1 MANQIRFKV
10 GYEVDKN
17 GLNEIKNSLQAI
29 QKMTSSDL
37 MSLNKGMDLS
47 TANSQLAQIK
57 QTASQVQ
64 EALSRSFNSDLG
76 TLNISKFNSEL
87 KNLDINRI
95 YNDFASAGTAG
106 QSAFRNITSQVLTT
120 NMQLK
125 QTHNLLDEMATTMAN
140 TVKWGIASS
149 IMNTFSNNVQR
160 AFEYVE
166 KLDASLNDIRIVTGK
181 SADDMARFAENANK
195 TAKELSAST
204 RDITEGALIYYQQG
218 DTDENAMAKAEITQK
233 AANVSQISAEDAS
246 EYLTAV
252 WNGYQVANEAA
263 QEGIQVYEEYVDKL
277 AAVSAATASDLEE
290 SSIAMSKVA
299 SSANAMGVDFD
310 QLNAQIATIISVTRQ
325 APESVGTALKTIYA
339 RLGDLAIDGEDEFGT
354 TLGDVSGK
362 MKQMGIDVVDET
374 GNLRDMG
381 TVIEEVAAKWD
392 TWTEAQRQAAAVAM
406 AGKRQYNNLIA
417 LFDNW
422 DMYVKALNTSQTALG
437 TLQEQQDIYTER
449 TTAHIQNMKT
459 SFEDLYDSILDTD
472 SINTVVDLIGNAASG
487 MATFVDSIGGGGNA
501 LLGLGSIAMNVF
513 SKQIASGINTTIT
526 NFQSA
531 KENVQALKNEIESLR
546 QIQGSQAMEDPAISS
561 MIQAKETMQQYYSL
575 LSNEQINVGNQLVKE
590 LGQAR
595 DLQAQWEAN
604 TQAALKY
611 VQTLMAEEGEDLDLE
626 DLDPGTSAV
635 YESIARNL
643 DQAKKSIAEANI
655 ASQNM
660 VTTMQKYETETESV
674 DNNWRTVYDAIGRCV
689 AQAEELSTRTDK
701 STGNA
706 EKLRNVL
713 DSLDWANL
721 NIDNVSDIIESGFSG
736 VDGQQLL
743 QKLYNLRTAMASV
756 TSEMSSSVANAT
768 NVINKEFSS
777 ATVKSQELAR
787 EVERILNIINK
798 FNNQAKQMANIN
810 MFVKLT
816 SAIGQAAFAF
826 NTFVNLYDTWND
838 KDLTTGEKTLQTVTG
853 LAGILPMLPMMIT
866 SIKAAVTGLSTAL
879 NVSSGIIGLVAVG
892 ITGLVTLLAGLATAS
907 EKAAE
912 QEKAFYEAQR
922 DKALALKEENDAIQS
937 LYETYS
943 NYYSIYSQ
951 TGENKDEL
959 RDATVELCEALNIEI
974 DTLDLLSNS
983 YDKVNRK
990 IAETRQ
996 KQAKEG
1002 LDTAKEDINSAG
1014 IALMLNS
1021 SDASGSDKNWRDIR
1035 FDAGRLGDDE
1045 EEVSNFLNERLEA
1058 LGQDMEVNESGTVSP
1073 DFIINNIKSL
1083 EDFVATYE
1091 AIQEAY
1097 NDMATEFKDSPGV
1110 LIDSELYANIGTWL
1124 QESKSDYESYIQLQ
1138 ENLITYSKE
1147 FAEATAQLESA
1158 DFDIASVDFLEDFE
1172 TYRDKYIQSLEKTF
1186 QEQGIEYT
1194 QEQLQTYADEYLSTL
1209 DAVSQYLDQFNI
1221 EQELS
1226 ERLSGTKDEID
1237 QFIQKLEAEGNL
1249 DLVASLKIDEG
1260 ASIEEIEKALSIA
1273 KAKAQEEVSTA
1284 GIDAISAA
1292 IDSLQENGNLDDLDE
1307 DQQKYFQE
1315 ILQTAEGINGLSKAS
1330 EEWAYIVN
1338 TGVQEQIEWLTHLQA
1353 QEAANATEQVE
1364 NRKALIEQEIELKEI
1379 QQERMQ
1385 AQLKAAEQEKTSLES
1400 QYTEDELTDNAD
1412 YQDLINKIDELRQ
1425 GILDADSA
1433 AQELQDTLDNTDWD
1447 FEIDM
1452 AGVDEIL
1459 TVGDSLLSES
1469 EKIKE
1474 AAMLIGEGF
1483 IVAADDAQA
1492 LADIYPALYENAQV
1506 LADGQVQLSA
1516 DTVQSLLGD
1525 EQVLLDGDVQ
1535 ANIARI
1541 DGQIALLEAK
1551 KASAEAELQLAQ
1563 AVAQGNVDLT
1573 QEQIDIISN
1582 GRQQLTNYL
1591 MQLGMEEVDANKA
1604 VAAAMAG
1611 NMDEYNRITAGV
1623 ADDTAN
1629 NLAGAMAAAATAAQ
1643 SNASNMV
1650 ASIDAIQKQAVL
1662 ASNAIANMG
1671 NGTSTDG
1678 GRVAVGGGSA
1688 GGSGFTA
1695 NTRTG
1700 NFTGSTATQSTA
1712 SKPNV
1717 SDWISDVQLDI
1728 SGYTQGIAQLNALK
1742 AKLLASQADTNAALD
1757 SARAGLGGSTP
1768 FEDGKGS
1775 GGGGKGSGSEKEE
1788 EPEILEQLADES
1800 DLYHDI
1806 DLRIKDISKDLDR
1819 LQDQQKK
1826 LTGKDLIDNL
1836 NKQLDILE
1844 KQKEAY
1850 QDKLEIAK
1858 MEAGAVKSILEAQG
1872 VTFDADG
1879 AIANYFSA
1887 MQAKMNYVNEVIAK
1901 YNNMSAEE
1909 QEAYKDTVDKAK
1921 EDYETFKSLIEQYD
1935 DLISDT
1941 IPGIEDDIQDALDE
1955 QIEIQIE
1962 KFTMEVDLRL
1972 DMAEAERDF
1981 NEFKKKVIDGI
1992 EDDDILGNAL
2002 AKLTDFSSYYKP
2014 DGKGVIETLTRQV
2027 NETIDQINQINGGGA
2042 STIYG
2047 NNKAQAMEDLK
2058 EYYEELMSQ
2067 LEDVE
2072 DLVDEIKESYLDMI
2086 DEAKDKFNEQIDQY
2100 EYISDLMNHN
2110 ANIIGLLYGDDAYS
2124 QMAKYYD
2131 AQEKNNNAQLD
2142 FYRQQ
2147 VDFWRQR
2154 MEAEEEGSEAW
2165 LKYKENWEDAVSG
2178 LNSTVENSVQN
2189 LIDKYTNAVN
2199 QIFDELN
2206 NKLTDNKGLDYI
2218 NDEWDLINKN
2228 ADSYLDSINSMYE
2241 IQKLENKYLEAID
2254 NTDNL
2259 SAQQKLNDLMTE
2271 QLDMLRDKEKLTQ
2284 YDVDR
2289 ANALYE
2295 IALKEIALQEAQQNK
2310 SKLRLRRDSQGNYTY
2325 QYVSDEDSIAQ
2336 AQQELADA
2344 QNSLYN
2350 MDKEQYRNNL
2360 NEIYSIYSEFQQKL
2374 LELYQDQTLTEEERE
2389 EKKKLLVE
2397 QYGELING
2405 LVTQN
2410 ETIKQNLQE
2419 STFQELANLYNV
2431 DVENFL
2437 AMSDAE
2443 KEILMN
2449 SMIPQWDSGIQQ
2461 MTDKFAGEGGFIS
2474 SCEEAFQKL
2483 DQATK
2488 DYQDSLG
2495 DLESS
2500 AGINFDTIADG
2511 YDKNIQLAQDLLYA
2525 NEDLINKYNE
2535 QINAIQSVIA
2545 QVDQLIA
2552 RYTQAKNE
2560 ATAATEAA
2568 YKYWQQENAKAA
2580 EEAAKNAVGSN
2591 TGFSNGSNGE
2601 SGNGSNGG
2609 NGNAGSGASSSEN
2622 GGEEG
2627 DGTPKIGDIVTY
2639 TGGLYYYDSY
2649 GSAPAGNRGPGKQVR
2664 IAYLNEGAPY
2674 PIAVESNDSAY
2685 GWLKKSQISGYQ
2697 TGGYT
2702 GTWNGSEG
2710 KIGLLHQKE
2719 LVLNKDDTKNFLSAI
2734 SIVRNLDNVLQSL
2747 NSSMVNRLLGLLKN
2761 IEDIPVGFSTDNELT
2776 IEQKV
2781 QIEANF
2787 PNVEDSSQIE
2797 EAFTN
2802 LVNYASQHA
2811 YDTRR

>member
-10 GYEVDKN
+10 GYEVDKSA
-17 GLNEIKNSLQAI
+17 LNEIRNSLQTI

-37 MSLNKGMDLS
+37 MSLNKGMDLT
-47 TANSQLAQIK
+47 TANAQLKQIK

-76 TLNISKFNSEL
+76 TFNISKFNSEL
-87 KNLDINRI
+87 KNLDINRV
-95 YNDFASAGTAG
+95 YNDFASAGVAG

-125 QTHNLLDEMATTMAN
+125 QTHSLLDNMATTMAN
-140 TVKWGIASS
+140 TIKWGVASS
-149 IMNTFSNNVQR
+149 VMNTFTNNVQR
-160 AFEYVE
+160 AFEYVQ
-166 KLDASLNDIRIVTGK
+166 KLDTSLNDIRIVTGK
-181 SADDMARFAENANK
+181 SADDMERFAENANK

-218 DTDENAMAKAEITQK
+218 DTDEDAMAKAEITQK

-263 QEGIQVYEEYVDKL
+263 QEGMQVYEEYVDKL

-422 DMYVKALNTSQTALG
+422 DMYVDVLNTSQTALG

-449 TTAHIQNMKT
+449 TSAHIQNMKT
-459 SFEDLYDSILDTD
+459 SFEDLYDSILDTN
-472 SINTVVDLIGNAASG
+472 SINTVVDLIGNAANG
-487 MATFVDSIGGGGNA
+487 MATFVDSVGGGGNA
-501 LLGLGSIAMNVF
+501 LLGLGSIAVNVF
-513 SKQIASGINTTIT
+513 SKQIASSINTTIT
-526 NFQSA
+526 NFQNA
-531 KENVQALKNEIESLR
+531 RENVQALKSEVEALK
-546 QIQGSQAMEDPAISS
+546 QIQNSQAMQDPAINS

-575 LSNEQINVGNQLVKE
+575 LSNEQINVGNQLVRE

-604 TQAALKY
+604 TQAALEY
-611 VQTLMAEEGEDLDLE
+611 VQTLMAEEGTGLGLE
-626 DLDPGTSAV
+626 DLDPGSSAV
-635 YESIARNL
+635 YESIAFNL
-643 DQAKKSIAEANI
+643 DQAKKSITEANI

-660 VTTMQKYETETESV
+660 ATTMQRYETETESV
-674 DNNWRTVYDAIGRCV
+674 NNNWGTVYDAIDRCV
-689 AQAEELSTRTDK
+689 AQAEELSTRTDI
-701 STGNA
+701 SAGNA
-706 EKLRNVL
+706 EKLRNALNALNWNNL
-713 DSLDWANL
+713 D
-721 NIDNVSDIIESGFSG
+721 IDNVSDIIESGFSG
-736 VDGQQLL
+736 IDGQQLQ
-743 QKLYNLRTAMASV
+743 QKLYNLRTAMTNT
-756 TSEMSSSVANAT
+756 TSEMSSSVTNAT
-768 NVINKEFSS
+768 NVINREFSS
-777 ATVKSQELAR
+777 ATAKSQELAQG
-787 EVERILNIINK
+787 VERASDSVNK

-810 MFVKLT
+810 TFVKLT

-826 NTFVNLYDTWND
+826 NTFVNLYDIWNN
-838 KDLTTGEKTLQTVTG
+838 KDLTTGEKTVQTVTA
-853 LAGILPMLPMMIT
+853 LASILPMLPMMIT

-879 NVSSGIIGLVAVG
+879 NVSSGVIGLVAIG

-922 DKALALKEENDAIQS
+922 DKALALEEENAAVQS

-959 RDATVELCEALNIEI
+959 RDATIELCDALGIEI
-974 DTLDLLSNS
+974 DTLDLLSDS
-983 YDKVNRK
+983 YDKVNSK
-990 IAETRQ
+990 IAEARQ
-996 KQAKEG
+996 KQAKEA
-1002 LDTAKEDINSAG
+1002 LDTAQEGVDSAG
-1014 IALMLNS
+1014 MALMLNS
-1021 SDASGSDKNWRDIR
+1021 SDASDYDKNWRDIK
-1035 FDAGRLGDDE
+1035 FDAGWAGNDE

-1058 LGQDMEVNESGTVSP
+1058 LGQDMQVNESGTVSQ

-1097 NDMATEFKDSPGV
+1097 NDMATEFKDSPGT
-1110 LIDSELYANIGTWL
+1110 LTDSEIYSSIGTWL
-1124 QESKSDYESYIQLQ
+1124 EESKSDYESYIKLQ
-1138 ENLITYSKE
+1138 EDLVTYAKQ
-1147 FAEATAQLESA
+1147 FADATAQLKVS
-1158 DFDIASVDFLEDFE
+1158 DFNIEEVNSLDEFKQ
-1172 TYRDKYIQSLEKTF
+1172 YRDQYKQALEETF
-1186 QEQGIEYT
+1186 KQEGIDYT
-1194 QEQLQTYADEYLSTL
+1194 QEQLEEYTNEYLSTL
-1209 DAVSQYLDQFNI
+1209 DSLSEYLDQYNI
-1221 EQELS
+1221 EEELRD
-1226 ERLSGTKDEID
+1226 RLSGTKDEINK
-1237 QFIQKLEAEGNL
+1237 FIQELKDNGDL
-1249 DLVASLKIDEG
+1249 DLVATLEIDEG
-1260 ASIEEIEKALSIA
+1260 ASVEEIEKALSIA
-1273 KAKAQEEVSTA
+1273 KAQAQEEVSSA
-1284 GIDAISAA
+1284 GLDAISAA

-1307 DQQKYFQE
+1307 DQQKYSQE

-1330 EEWAYIVN
+1330 EEWAYIAN

-1353 QEAANATEQVE
+1353 QEAANATKQVE

-1385 AQLKAAEQEKTSLES
+1385 AQLEAAENEKASF
-1400 QYTEDELTDNAD
+1400 EDKYSEEELAENED
-1412 YQDLINKIDELRQ
+1412 YQDLINQIEELGQKILET
-1425 GILDADSA
+1425 DSA
-1433 AQELQDTLDNTDWD
+1433 AKELQDTLDSTDWD
-1447 FEIDM
+1447 FEVDM

-1525 EQVLLDGDVQ
+1525 EQVLLNGDVE
-1535 ANIARI
+1535 ANVARI

-1573 QEQIDIISN
+1573 KEQIETISN

-1629 NLAGAMAAAATAAQ
+1629 NLAGALAAAATAAQ
-1643 SNASNMV
+1643 SNSSNIV

-1662 ASNAIANMG
+1662 ASNAIRNMAD
-1671 NGTSTDG
+1671 GTATDG

-1688 GGSGFTA
+1688 GGTGFSA

-1700 NFTGSTATQSTA
+1700 NFQGSTATQSTA

-1717 SDWISDVQLDI
+1717 SDWISDIQLDI

-1742 AKLLASQADTNAALD
+1742 AKLLASQKDTNAALD
-1757 SARAGLGGSTP
+1757 SAKAGLGGSTP
-1768 FEDGKGS
+1768 FEKDKGGSGKG
-1775 GGGGKGSGSEKEE
+1775 GGSGTEKEE
-1788 EPEILEQLADES
+1788 EPEILDQLEDEA
-1800 DLYHDI
+1800 DLYHDV
-1806 DLRIKDISKDLDR
+1806 DLRIKEISKDLDR
-1819 LQDQQKK
+1819 LQDQQEK

-1836 NKQLDILE
+1836 NEQLDILE

-1850 QDKLEIAK
+1850 NDKLEIAK
-1858 MEAGAVKSILEAQG
+1858 MEADAIKSVLKAQG

-1879 AIANYFSA
+1879 AVANYFSA
-1887 MQAKMNYVNEVIAK
+1887 MQNKLNYVNQVIAK
-1901 YNNMSAEE
+1901 YNNMSAKE
-1909 QEAYKDTVDKAK
+1909 QEAYKDTVEKAK
-1921 EDYETFKSLIEQYD
+1921 EDYETFKSLIDQYD
-1935 DLISDT
+1935 ELISDT
-1941 IPGIEDDIQDALDE
+1941 IPDLEDEVQDALDK

-1962 KFTMEVDLRL
+1962 KFTMEVELRL

-1992 EDDDILGNAL
+1992 KDDDILGNAL
-2002 AKLTDFSSYYKP
+2002 ANLTDFSSYYKP
-2014 DGKGVIETLTRQV
+2014 NGEGVIETLTRQV
-2027 NETIDQINQINGGGA
+2027 NETIDQINQINGGGT

-2047 NNKAQAMEDLK
+2047 DNKAQAMEDLK
-2058 EYYEELMSQ
+2058 EYYDELMSQ

-2072 DLVDEIKESYLDMI
+2072 DLVDEIEESYLDMI
-2086 DEAKDKFNEQIDQY
+2086 DEAKDKFDEQIDQY
-2100 EYISDLMNHN
+2100 EYIADLMNHN
-2110 ANIIGLLYGDDAYS
+2110 VNIIGLLYGDDAYA

-2131 AQEKNNNAQLD
+2131 AQEKNNNAQLN

-2147 VDFWRQR
+2147 VDFWKQR
-2154 MEAEEEGSEAW
+2154 LDAEEEGSEAW

-2178 LNSTVENSVQN
+2178 LNSTVENSIQN
-2189 LIDKYTNAVN
+2189 LIDKYTNVIN

-2218 NDEWDLINKN
+2218 SEEWDLINQN
-2228 ADSYLDSINSMYE
+2228 ADSYLDTINSMYE
-2241 IQKLENKYLEAID
+2241 IQKLENKYLDAID
-2254 NTDNL
+2254 NTDSL

-2271 QLDMLRDKEKLTQ
+2271 QLEMLRDKEKLTQ

-2295 IALKEIALQEAQQNK
+2295 IALKEIALQDAQQNK
-2310 SKLRLRRDSQGNYTY
+2310 SKMRLRRDSQGNYSY

-2350 MDKEQYRNNL
+2350 MDKDQYRNNL

-2389 EKKKLLVE
+2389 EKKKLLAE

-2405 LVTQN
+2405 LVEQN
-2410 ETIKQNLQE
+2410 ETIRQNLQE

-2431 DVENFL
+2431 DVSNFL
-2437 AMSDAE
+2437 EMSEAE
-2443 KEILMN
+2443 KDILMN

-2483 DQATK
+2483 DEITK
-2488 DYQDSLG
+2488 NYQDSLD
-2495 DLESS
+2495 DLEAS
-2500 AGINFDTIADG
+2500 AGIDFDSIAEG
-2511 YDKNIQLAQDLLYA
+2511 YDKNIQYAQELLYA
-2525 NEDLINKYNE
+2525 NDDLINKYNE
-2535 QINAIQSVIA
+2535 QINAIQSVIT

-2552 RYTQAKNE
+2552 KYTQAKNE
-2560 ATAATEAA
+2560 AIAATEAA

-2580 EEAAKNAVGSN
+2580 AEAAKNSGSN
-2591 TGFSNGSNGE
+2591 S
-2601 SGNGSNGG
+2601 
-2609 NGNAGSGASSSEN
+2609 GSGGSSS
-2622 GGEEG
+2622 GGSGGSSGSGGKGSGSGGG
-2627 DGTPKIGDIVTY
+2627 DGVPRIGDVVTY

-2649 GSAPAGNRGPGKQVR
+2649 GQTPTGSRGAGKKVTITYMNS
-2664 IAYLNEGAPY
+2664 GAPY
-2674 PIAVESNDSAY
+2674 PIHVESSDSAY
-2685 GWLKKSQISGYQ
+2685 GWLKQSQISGYD

-2702 GTWNGSEG
+2702 GDWNSSEG

-2719 LVLNKDDTKNFLSAI
+2719 LVLNKDDTENFLSAI
-2734 SIVRNLDNVLQSL
+2734 NIVRNLDNVLQSL
-2747 NSSMVNRLLGLLKN
+2747 NLSMMNRLFGLLKN
-2761 IEDIPVGFSTDNELT
+2761 IGDISSGISANNDLT
-2776 IEQKV
+2776 VEQKV

-2787 PNVEDSSQIE
+2787 PNVKDSSQIE

>member
-47 TANSQLAQIK
+47 TANSQLKQIK

-95 YNDFASAGTAG
+95 YNDFNSAGTAG

-166 KLDASLNDIRIVTGK
+166 KLDTSLNDIRIVTGK

-381 TVIEEVAAKWD
+381 TVIEEVASKWD

-422 DMYVKALNTSQTALG
+422 DMYVDALNTSQTALG

-449 TTAHIQNMKT
+449 TAAHIQNMKT

-513 SKQIASGINTTIT
+513 SKQIAGGINTTIT

-531 KENVQALKNEIESLR
+531 RENAQALKNEIEALK
-546 QIQGSQAMEDPAISS
+546 QIQNSQAMEDPAINS

-575 LSNEQINVGNQLVKE
+575 LSNEQINVGNQLVRE

-604 TQAALKY
+604 TQAALEY
-611 VQTLMAEEGEDLDLE
+611 VQTLMAEEGEGLGLE
-626 DLDPGTSAV
+626 DLDPGSSAV
-635 YESIARNL
+635 YESIAFNL
-643 DQAKKSIAEANI
+643 DQAKNSINEANI

-660 VTTMQKYETETESV
+660 VATMQRYETETESV
-674 DNNWRTVYDAIGRCV
+674 NNNWGTVYDAIDRCV
-689 AQAEELSTRTDK
+689 AQAEELSTRTDI
-701 STGNA
+701 SAGNA
-706 EKLRNVL
+706 EKLRNAL
-713 DSLDWANL
+713 NSLDWANL

-736 VDGQQLL
+736 VDGQQLQ
-743 QKLYNLRTAMASV
+743 QKLYNLRTAMASA
-756 TSEMSSSVANAT
+756 TSEMSNSVTNAT
-768 NVINKEFSS
+768 NVINREFSS
-777 ATVKSQELAR
+777 ATARSQELAQG
-787 EVERILNIINK
+787 VERASDSVNK

-810 MFVKLT
+810 TFVKLT

-838 KDLTTGEKTLQTVTG
+838 KDLTTGEKTLQTVTA
-853 LAGILPMLPMMIT
+853 LAGVLPMLPMMIT
-866 SIKAAVTGLSTAL
+866 SIKTAVTSLSTAL
-879 NVSSGIIGLVAVG
+879 NVSSGIIGIVAIA
-892 ITGLVTLLAGLATAS
+892 ITALISAFTAYQTAV
-907 EKAAE
+907 EKAAQ
-912 QEKAFYEAQR
+912 QEKEFYEQR
-922 DKALALKEENDAIQS
+922 RDNALAIEEENNAIQN

-943 NYYSIYSQ
+943 SYYTTYSQ

-959 RDATVELCEALNIEI
+959 RDATIELCNALNIEI
-974 DTLDLLSNS
+974 DTLDLLSDS

-990 IAETRQ
+990 IAEARQ
-996 KQAKEG
+996 KQAKEA
-1002 LDTAKEDINSAG
+1002 LDIAQEGIDSAG
-1014 IALMLNS
+1014 MALMLNS
-1021 SDASGSDKNWRDIR
+1021 SKESDYDENWRNIQ
-1035 FDAGRLGDDE
+1035 FDAGWAGNDE
-1045 EEVSNFLNERLEA
+1045 QEVSDFLAKRLED
-1058 LGQDMEVNESGTVSP
+1058 LNQDMQVNKSGTISQ
-1073 DFIINNIKSL
+1073 DFYVNNIKNL
-1083 EDFVATYE
+1083 EDFISTYE

-1097 NDMATEFKDSPGV
+1097 NDMATEFKDSPGT
-1110 LIDSELYANIGTWL
+1110 LTDSEIYSSIGTWL
-1124 QESKSDYESYIQLQ
+1124 EESKTDYESYIKLQ
-1138 ENLITYSKE
+1138 ENLVTYAE
-1147 FAEATAQLESA
+1147 QFAEATAQLKSA
-1158 DFDIASVDFLEDFE
+1158 DFDMSTVDSLEDFKS
-1172 TYRDKYIQSLEKTF
+1172 YREKYIQTLEQTF
-1186 QEQGIEYT
+1186 QEEGIEYT
-1194 QEQLQTYADEYLSTL
+1194 QDQLQQYADDYLSTL
-1209 DAVSQYLDQFNI
+1209 ESVSQYLDQFNI

-1237 QFIQKLEAEGNL
+1237 QFIQKLEDEGDL

-1260 ASIEEIEKALSIA
+1260 ASVEEIEKALSIA
-1273 KAKAQEEVSTA
+1273 KVKAQEEVSTV

-1385 AQLKAAEQEKTSLES
+1385 AQLEAAEQEKTSLES

-1573 QEQIDIISN
+1573 KEQIDIISN

-1629 NLAGAMAAAATAAQ
+1629 NLAGAMAAAATAAR

-1671 NGTSTDG
+1671 NGTASDG

-1688 GGSGFTA
+1688 GGTGFTA

-1717 SDWISDVQLDI
+1717 SDWISDLQLDI

-1742 AKLLASQADTNAALD
+1742 AKLLASQADTNKALD
-1757 SARAGLGGSTP
+1757 SAKAGLGGSTP
-1768 FEDGKGS
+1768 FEDKKGS
-1775 GGGGKGSGSEKEE
+1775 GGKGEKGSGTEKEE
-1788 EPEILEQLADES
+1788 EPEILEQLEDEA
-1800 DLYHDI
+1800 DLYHDV
-1806 DLRIKDISKDLDR
+1806 DLRIKEISKDLDR
-1819 LQDQQKK
+1819 LQDQQEK

-1836 NKQLDILE
+1836 NEQLDILE

-1858 MEAGAVKSILEAQG
+1858 MEAGAIKSILAAQG
-1872 VTFDADG
+1872 VTFDSDG
-1879 AIANYFSA
+1879 AIANYFTA
-1887 MQAKMNYVNEVIAK
+1887 MQAKLNYVNQVIAK
-1901 YNNMSAEE
+1901 YNNMSAKE

-1921 EDYETFKSLIEQYD
+1921 EDYETFKSLIDQYD
-1935 DLISDT
+1935 DLVSDT

-1992 EDDDILGNAL
+1992 KDDDILGNAL

-2027 NETIDQINQINGGGA
+2027 NETIDQINQINGGGT
-2042 STIYG
+2042 STVYG

-2058 EYYEELMSQ
+2058 EYYEELMGQ

-2072 DLVDEIKESYLDMI
+2072 DLVDEIEESYLDMI
-2086 DEAKDKFNEQIDQY
+2086 DEAKDKFDEQINQY
-2100 EYISDLMNHN
+2100 EYIADLVDHN
-2110 ANIIGLLYGDDAYS
+2110 MNIIGLLYGDDAYS
-2124 QMAKYYD
+2124 QMSKYYEV
-2131 AQEKNNNAQLD
+2131 QEKNNNAQLD

-2147 VDFWRQR
+2147 VDFWKQR
-2154 MEAEEEGSEAW
+2154 LDAEEEGSEAW
-2165 LKYKENWEDAVSG
+2165 LKYKENWEDAVKG

-2218 NDEWDLINKN
+2218 SEEWDLINKN
-2228 ADSYLDSINSMYE
+2228 ADSYLDTVNSMYE
-2241 IQKLENKYLEAID
+2241 IQKLENKYLDAID
-2254 NTDNL
+2254 NTDSL
-2259 SAQQKLNDLMTE
+2259 SAQQKLNDLMNE
-2271 QLDMLRDKEKLTQ
+2271 QLEMLRDKEKLTQ

-2336 AQQELADA
+2336 AQQELAEA

-2374 LELYQDQTLTEEERE
+2374 LKLYQDQTLTEEERE

-2405 LVTQN
+2405 LVAQN
-2410 ETIKQNLQE
+2410 ETIRQNLQE

-2461 MTDKFAGEGGFIS
+2461 MADKFAGDGGFIS

-2483 DQATK
+2483 DQTTK

-2500 AGINFDTIADG
+2500 AGINFDTIAEG

-2525 NEDLINKYNE
+2525 NDDLINKYNE

-2545 QVDQLIA
+2545 QVDQLIS

-2560 ATAATEAA
+2560 AIAATNAA

-2580 EEAAKNAVGSN
+2580 AEAAKNS
-2591 TGFSNGSNGE
+2591 
-2601 SGNGSNGG
+2601 
-2609 NGNAGSGASSSEN
+2609 GSGSGSGSSSSSGSGSSS
-2622 GGEEG
+2622 GGKG
-2627 DGTPKIGDIVTY
+2627 SSGSGSSKADGTPKIGEVVTY
-2639 TGGLYYYDSY
+2639 KGGVYFYDSY
-2649 GSAPAGNRGPGKQVR
+2649 GQTPTGSRGPGKKVT
-2664 IAYLNEGAPY
+2664 ITHINNNAPY
-2674 PIAVESNDSAY
+2674 PIHVESSDSAY
-2685 GWLKKSQISGYQ
+2685 GWLKKSQIEGYD

-2702 GTWNGSEG
+2702 GEWDGSSG

-2719 LVLNKDDTKNFLSAI
+2719 LVLNKDDTSNFLTAI
-2734 SIVRNLDNVLQSL
+2734 GIVRNLDNILESL
-2747 NSSMVNRLLGLLKN
+2747 NSSMMNRLLGLLVN
-2761 IEDIPVGFSTDNELT
+2761 IGDNIGNINTDRSETL
-2776 IEQKV
+2776 EQQV
-2781 QIEANF
+2781 HIEASF
-2787 PNVEDSSQIE
+2787 PNVESSSEIQD
-2797 EAFTN
+2797 AFNN
-2802 LVNYASQHA
+2802 LINIASQHA
-2811 YDTRR
+2811 LNNKR

>member
-95 YNDFASAGTAG
+95 YNDFNSAGTAG
-106 QSAFRNITSQVLTT
+106 QSAFRNITSQILTT

-166 KLDASLNDIRIVTGK
+166 KLDTSLNDIRIVTGK

-422 DMYVKALNTSQTALG
+422 DMYVDALNTSQTALG

-449 TTAHIQNMKT
+449 TSAHIQNMRT

-513 SKQIASGINTTIT
+513 SKQIANGINTTIT

-531 KENVQALKNEIESLR
+531 RENAQALKSEIEALR
-546 QIQGSQAMEDPAISS
+546 QIQNSQAMEDPAINS

-575 LSNEQINVGNQLVKE
+575 LSNEQINVGNQLVRE

-604 TQAALKY
+604 TQAALEY
-611 VQTLMAEEGEDLDLE
+611 VQTLMAEEGEGLGLE
-626 DLDPGTSAV
+626 DLDPGSSAV
-635 YESIARNL
+635 YESIAFNL
-643 DQAKKSIAEANI
+643 DQAKNSINEANI

-660 VTTMQKYETETESV
+660 VATMQRYETETESV
-674 DNNWRTVYDAIGRCV
+674 NNNWGTVYDAIDRCV
-689 AQAEELSTRTDK
+689 AQAEELSTRTDI
-701 STGNA
+701 SAGNA
-706 EKLRNVL
+706 EKLRNALNALNWNNL
-713 DSLDWANL
+713 D
-721 NIDNVSDIIESGFSG
+721 IDNVSDIIESGFSG
-736 VDGQQLL
+736 IDGQQLQ
-743 QKLYNLRTAMASV
+743 QKLYNLRTAMAN
-756 TSEMSSSVANAT
+756 TTREMSSSVTNAT
-768 NVINKEFSS
+768 NVINREFSS
-777 ATVKSQELAR
+777 ATARSQELAQG
-787 EVERILNIINK
+787 VERASDSVNK

-810 MFVKLT
+810 TFVKLT

-838 KDLTTGEKTLQTVTG
+838 KDLTTGEKTLQTVTA
-853 LAGILPMLPMMIT
+853 LAGVLPMLPMMIT
-866 SIKAAVTGLSTAL
+866 SIKTAVTGLSTAL
-879 NVSSGIIGLVAVG
+879 NVSSGIIGLVAIG
-892 ITGLVTLLAGLATAS
+892 ITALVTALSAYATAS
-907 EKAAE
+907 EKAAQ
-912 QEKAFYEAQR
+912 QEREFYEQQR
-922 DKALALKEENDAIQS
+922 DNALAIEEENNAIQN

-943 NYYSIYSQ
+943 NYYSTYTQ

-959 RDATVELCEALNIEI
+959 RDATIELCEALNIEI

-990 IAETRQ
+990 IAEARQ
-996 KQAKEG
+996 KQAKEA
-1002 LDTAKEDINSAG
+1002 LDTAKEGIDSAG
-1014 IALMLNS
+1014 MALMLNS
-1021 SDASGSDKNWRDIR
+1021 SDASDYDKNWRDIQ
-1035 FDAGRLGDDE
+1035 FDAGWAGNDE
-1045 EEVSNFLNERLEA
+1045 QEVSDFLAKRLED
-1058 LGQDMEVNESGTVSP
+1058 LNQDMQVNKSGTISQ
-1073 DFIINNIKSL
+1073 DFYVNNIKNL
-1083 EDFVATYE
+1083 EDFISTYE

-1097 NDMATEFKDSPGV
+1097 NDMATEFKDSPGT
-1110 LIDSELYANIGTWL
+1110 LTDSEIYSSIGTWL
-1124 QESKSDYESYIQLQ
+1124 EESKSDYESYIQLQ
-1138 ENLITYSKE
+1138 ENLVTYAQE

-1158 DFDIASVDFLEDFE
+1158 DFDIASVDSLEDFE
-1172 TYRDKYIQSLEKTF
+1172 AYRDKYIQSLEKTF

-1209 DAVSQYLDQFNI
+1209 DAVSQYLEQYNI

-1226 ERLSGTKDEID
+1226 DRLSGTKDEID
-1237 QFIQKLEAEGNL
+1237 QFIQKLEDEGDL
-1249 DLVASLKIDEG
+1249 ELVATLSIDEG
-1260 ASIEEIEKALSIA
+1260 ASVEEIEKALELA
-1273 KAKAQEEVSTA
+1273 KAQAQEEVSTM
-1284 GIDAISAA
+1284 GISAISAA
-1292 IDSLQENGNLDDLDE
+1292 IDSLTENGDLSDLDE

-1330 EEWAYIVN
+1330 EEWAYIAN
-1338 TGVQEQIEWLTHLQA
+1338 TGIQEQIEWLTHLQA

-1364 NRKALIEQEIELKEI
+1364 NRKTLIEQEIELKEI
-1379 QQERMQ
+1379 QQERLQ
-1385 AQLKAAEQEKTSLES
+1385 AQLEAAEQERESFES
-1400 QYTEDELTDNAD
+1400 QYTEDELAENTD
-1412 YQDLINKIDELRQ
+1412 YQDLINQIDELNQ
-1425 GILDADSA
+1425 KLLETGSSA
-1433 AQELQDTLDNTDWD
+1433 EDLRETLANTDWE
-1447 FEIDM
+1447 FAIDM

-1469 EKIKE
+1469 EKIRE

-1516 DTVQSLLGD
+1516 DTVQALLGD

-1535 ANIARI
+1535 ANVARI

-1563 AVAQGNVDLT
+1563 AVAQGDVDLT
-1573 QEQIDIISN
+1573 KEQIEIISN

-1604 VAAAMAG
+1604 TAAAMAG

-1629 NLAGAMAAAATAAQ
+1629 NLANAMAAAATATQ

-1662 ASNAIANMG
+1662 ASNAIANMAS
-1671 NGTSTDG
+1671 GTSTDG
-1678 GRVAVGGGSA
+1678 GQVAVGGGSA
-1688 GGSGFTA
+1688 GGTGFSA

-1700 NFTGSTATQSTA
+1700 NFQGSTATKSTA

-1717 SDWISDVQLDI
+1717 SGWISDLQLDI

-1742 AKLLASQADTNAALD
+1742 AQLLASQIDTNKALD
-1757 SARAGLGGSTP
+1757 SAKAGLGGSTP
-1768 FEDGKGS
+1768 FEDKKGS
-1775 GGGGKGSGSEKEE
+1775 GRGGKGSGSDKEE
-1788 EPEILEQLADES
+1788 EPEILDQLEDES

-1806 DLRIKDISKDLDR
+1806 DLRIKEITTDLDR

-1826 LTGKDLIDNL
+1826 LTGKDLINNL

-1850 QDKLEIAK
+1850 QDKLEIAR
-1858 MEAGAVKSILEAQG
+1858 MEAGAMKSILEAQG

-1879 AIANYFSA
+1879 TIANYFTA
-1887 MQAKMNYVNEVIAK
+1887 MQAKMNYVNEVISK
-1901 YNNMSAEE
+1901 YNNMSAKE

-1921 EDYETFKSLIEQYD
+1921 EDYETFKSLIDSYD
-1935 DLISDT
+1935 DLMSDT
-1941 IPGIEDDIQDALDE
+1941 IPGLEDDIQDALDE

-1981 NEFKKKVIDGI
+1981 NEFKKKVIDEI
-1992 EDDDILGNAL
+1992 EDDDILGNAF

-2014 DGKGVIETLTRQV
+2014 NGNGVIETLTRQV
-2027 NETIDQINQINGGGA
+2027 NETIDQINQINGGGT
-2042 STIYG
+2042 STVYG
-2047 NNKAQAMEDLK
+2047 DNKAQAMEDLK

-2072 DLVDEIKESYLDMI
+2072 DLVDEIEESYLDMI
-2086 DEAKDKFNEQIDQY
+2086 DEAKDKFDEQIDQY
-2100 EYISDLMNHN
+2100 EYIADLINHD
-2110 ANIIGLLYGDDAYS
+2110 IDLIGLLYGDDAYS
-2124 QMAKYYD
+2124 QLSKYYD
-2131 AQEKNNNAQLD
+2131 IQEKNNNAQLD

-2147 VDFWRQR
+2147 VDFWKQR
-2154 MEAEEEGSEAW
+2154 MDAEEEGSEAW

-2189 LIDKYTNAVN
+2189 LIDKYKNAIN
-2199 QIFDELN
+2199 EIFDELN

-2218 NDEWDLINKN
+2218 SEEWDLINQN
-2228 ADSYLDSINSMYE
+2228 ADSYLDTINSMYE
-2241 IQKLENKYLEAID
+2241 IQKLENKYLDAID
-2254 NTDNL
+2254 NTDSL

-2271 QLDMLRDKEKLTQ
+2271 QLEMLRDKEKLTQ

-2295 IALKEIALQEAQQNK
+2295 IALKEIALQDAQQNK
-2310 SKLRLRRDSQGNYTY
+2310 SKMRLRRDSQGNYSY

-2360 NEIYSIYSEFQQKL
+2360 NEIYNIYSEFQQKL
-2374 LELYQDQTLTEEERE
+2374 LELYADQTLTEEERE
-2389 EKKKLLVE
+2389 ERKKLLVE

-2405 LVTQN
+2405 LVEQN
-2410 ETIKQNLQE
+2410 ETIRQNLQE
-2419 STFQELANLYNV
+2419 STFQDLANLYNV
-2431 DVENFL
+2431 DVSNFTE
-2437 AMSDAE
+2437 MSEAE

-2461 MTDKFAGEGGFIS
+2461 MTDKFAGDGGFIS
-2474 SCEEAFQKL
+2474 SCEEAFIKL
-2483 DQATK
+2483 EEKTKEYQSSLDDLQA
-2488 DYQDSLG
+2488 
-2495 DLESS
+2495 S
-2500 AGINFDTIADG
+2500 AGVNFDTIAEG
-2511 YDKNIQLAQDLLYA
+2511 YDRNIQLAQDLLYA
-2525 NEDLINKYNE
+2525 NDDLINKYNE

-2545 QVDQLIA
+2545 QLDQLIA

-2560 ATAATEAA
+2560 AIAATQAA
-2568 YKYWQQENAKAA
+2568 YSYWQQENAKAA
-2580 EEAAKNAVGSN
+2580 EEAKRQS
-2591 TGFSNGSNGE
+2591 
-2601 SGNGSNGG
+2601 SGG
-2609 NGNAGSGASSSEN
+2609 GSGSS
-2622 GGEEG
+2622 GGGSGSGSGSSGGSGSGSGGGRRSGRG
-2627 DGTPKIGDIVTY
+2627 DGVPRIGDVVTY

-2649 GSAPAGNRGPGKQVR
+2649 GTSPTGSRGPGKKVT
-2664 IAYLNEGAPY
+2664 ITHLNNGAPY
-2674 PIAVESNDSAY
+2674 PIHVESNNSAY
-2685 GWLKKSQISGYQ
+2685 GWLKKSQIKGYD

-2702 GTWNGSEG
+2702 GDWNSSEG

-2719 LVLNKDDTKNFLSAI
+2719 LVLNKDDTENFLSAI
-2734 SIVRNLDNVLQSL
+2734 KIVRGLDNVLESL
-2747 NSSMVNRLLGLLKN
+2747 NSSLMNRLFGLLSN
-2761 IEDIPVGFSTDNELT
+2761 IGDIVGSISADNELT
-2776 IEQKV
+2776 VEQKV
-2781 QIEANF
+2781 QIEASF
-2787 PNVEDSSQIE
+2787 PNVKNSNEIE
-2797 EAFTN
+2797 EAFKN

>member
-10 GYEVDKN
+10 GYEVDKSA
-17 GLNEIKNSLQAI
+17 LNEIRNSLQTI

-37 MSLNKGMDLS
+37 MSLNKGMDLT
-47 TANSQLAQIK
+47 TANAQLKQIK

-87 KNLDINRI
+87 KNLDINRV
-95 YNDFASAGTAG
+95 YNDFASAGAAG

-125 QTHNLLDEMATTMAN
+125 QTHSLLDNMATTMAN
-140 TVKWGIASS
+140 TIKWGVASS
-149 IMNTFSNNVQR
+149 VMNTFTNNVQR
-160 AFEYVE
+160 AFEYVQ
-166 KLDASLNDIRIVTGK
+166 KLDTSLNDIRIVTGK
-181 SADDMARFAENANK
+181 SADDMERFAENANK

-218 DTDENAMAKAEITQK
+218 DTDEDAMAKAEITQK

-263 QEGIQVYEEYVDKL
+263 QEGMQVYEEYVDKL

-422 DMYVKALNTSQTALG
+422 DMYVDALNTSQTALG

-449 TTAHIQNMKT
+449 TSAHIQNMKT
-459 SFEDLYDSILDTD
+459 SFEDLYDSILDTN
-472 SINTVVDLIGNAASG
+472 SINTVVDLIGNAANG
-487 MATFVDSIGGGGNA
+487 MATFVDSVGGGGNA
-501 LLGLGSIAMNVF
+501 LLGLGSIAVNVF

-526 NFQSA
+526 NFQNA
-531 KENVQALKNEIESLR
+531 RENVQALKSEIEALK
-546 QIQGSQAMEDPAISS
+546 QIQSSQAMQDPAINS

-575 LSNEQINVGNQLVKE
+575 LSNEQINIGNQLVRE

-604 TQAALKY
+604 TQAALEY
-611 VQTLMAEEGEDLDLE
+611 VQTLMAEDGTGLRLE
-626 DLDPGTSAV
+626 DLDPGSSAV
-635 YESIARNL
+635 YESIAFNL
-643 DQAKKSIAEANI
+643 DQAKKSITEANI

-660 VTTMQKYETETESV
+660 VTTMQRYETETESV
-674 DNNWRTVYDAIGRCV
+674 NNNWGTVYDAIDRCV
-689 AQAEELSTRTDK
+689 AQAEELSTRTDI
-701 STGNA
+701 SAGNA
-706 EKLRNVL
+706 EKLRNAL
-713 DSLDWANL
+713 NALNWNNL

-736 VDGQQLL
+736 IDGQQLQ
-743 QKLYNLRTAMASV
+743 QKLYNLRTAMANT
-756 TSEMSSSVANAT
+756 TSEMSSSVTNAT
-768 NVINKEFSS
+768 NVINREFSS
-777 ATVKSQELAR
+777 ATTKSQELAQG
-787 EVERILNIINK
+787 VERASDSVNK

-810 MFVKLT
+810 TFVKLT

-826 NTFVNLYDTWND
+826 NTFVNLYDVWNN
-838 KDLTTGEKTLQTVTG
+838 KDLTTGEKTVQTVTA
-853 LAGILPMLPMMIT
+853 LASILPMLPMMIT
-866 SIKAAVTGLSTAL
+866 SIKAAVIGLSTAL
-879 NVSSGIIGLVAVG
+879 NVSSGVIGLVAIG
-892 ITGLVTLLAGLATAS
+892 ITGLVTLLARLATAS
-907 EKAAE
+907 EKAAK

-922 DKALALKEENDAIQS
+922 DKALALEEENTAVQS

-959 RDATVELCEALNIEI
+959 RDATIELCDALGIEI
-974 DTLDLLSNS
+974 DTLDLLSDS
-983 YDKVNRK
+983 YDKVNSK
-990 IAETRQ
+990 IAEARQ
-996 KQAKEG
+996 KQAKEA
-1002 LDTAKEDINSAG
+1002 LDTAQEGVDSAG
-1014 IALMLNS
+1014 MALMLNS
-1021 SDASGSDKNWRDIR
+1021 SDASDYDKNWRDIR
-1035 FDAGRLGDDE
+1035 FDAGWAENDE

-1058 LGQDMEVNESGTVSP
+1058 LGQDMQVNESGTVSQ

-1097 NDMATEFKDSPGV
+1097 NDMATEFKDSPGT
-1110 LIDSELYANIGTWL
+1110 LTDSEIYSSIGTWL
-1124 QESKSDYESYIQLQ
+1124 EESKSDYESYIKLQ
-1138 ENLITYSKE
+1138 EDLVTYAKQ
-1147 FAEATAQLESA
+1147 FADATAQLEVS
-1158 DFDIASVDFLEDFE
+1158 DFNIEEVDSLDEFKQ
-1172 TYRDKYIQSLEKTF
+1172 YRDQYKQALEETF
-1186 QEQGIEYT
+1186 KQEGIDYT
-1194 QEQLQTYADEYLSTL
+1194 QEQLEEYTNEYLSTL
-1209 DAVSQYLDQFNI
+1209 DSLSEYLDQYNI
-1221 EQELS
+1221 EEELRD
-1226 ERLSGTKDEID
+1226 RLSGTKDEINK
-1237 QFIQKLEAEGNL
+1237 FIQELKDNGDL
-1249 DLVASLKIDEG
+1249 DLVATLEIDEG
-1260 ASIEEIEKALSIA
+1260 ASVEEIEKALFIA
-1273 KAKAQEEVSTA
+1273 KAQAQEEVSSA
-1284 GIDAISAA
+1284 GLDAISAA

-1330 EEWAYIVN
+1330 EEWAYIAN

-1379 QQERMQ
+1379 QQERLQ
-1385 AQLKAAEQEKTSLES
+1385 AQLKAAEQERDSFES
-1400 QYTEDELTDNAD
+1400 RYTEDELEENTD
-1412 YQDLINKIDELRQ
+1412 YQDLINQIDELNQKLLETGSSAEDLRE
-1425 GILDADSA
+1425 ILA
-1433 AQELQDTLDNTDWD
+1433 ETDWE
-1447 FEIDM
+1447 FAIDM

-1516 DTVQSLLGD
+1516 DTVQALLGD

-1535 ANIARI
+1535 ANVARI
-1541 DGQIALLEAK
+1541 DNQIALLEAK
-1551 KASAEAELQLAQ
+1551 KASAEAQLQLANAVARGEVDIEQ
-1563 AVAQGNVDLT
+1563 ALVQTKADGQKQLTDYLIQLGMTESEAQAAVAQ
-1573 QEQIDIISN
+1573 
-1582 GRQQLTNYL
+1582 
-1591 MQLGMEEVDANKA
+1591 
-1604 VAAAMAG
+1604 AMAG
-1611 NMDEYNRITAGV
+1611 NIQEYDRMTADVSTNISSNLGH
-1623 ADDTAN
+1623 AIAEAAN
-1629 NLAGAMAAAATAAQ
+1629 TTQMNAGQ
-1643 SNASNMV
+1643 MV

-1671 NGTSTDG
+1671 SGTSIDG
-1678 GRVAVGGGSA
+1678 GRVAVGGGGVS
-1688 GGSGFTA
+1688 GSGFTA
-1695 NTRTG
+1695 STTSG
-1700 NFTGSTATQSTA
+1700 NFKAAVAPSVQSA
-1712 SKPNV
+1712 SLQI
-1717 SDWISDVQLDI
+1717 SDWQDRLLDDI

-1742 AKLLASQADTNAALD
+1742 AQLLASQADTNAALD
-1757 SARAGLGGSTP
+1757 SAKAGLGGSTP

-1788 EPEILEQLADES
+1788 EPEILDQLADES

-1850 QDKLEIAK
+1850 QDKLEIAQ

-1921 EDYETFKSLIEQYD
+1921 EDYEIFKSLIEQYD
-1935 DLISDT
+1935 DLVSDT
-1941 IPGIEDDIQDALDE
+1941 IPGIEDDIQDAIDE
-1955 QIEIQIE
+1955 QIELQIE
-1962 KFTMEVDLRL
+1962 KFTMEVDLKL

-1981 NEFKKKVIDGI
+1981 NEFKKKVIDDI

-2014 DGKGVIETLTRQV
+2014 NGQGVIETLTRQI
-2027 NETIDQINQINGGGA
+2027 NDTIDQINQINGGGT

-2047 NNKAQAMEDLK
+2047 DDKAQAMEDLK

-2086 DEAKDKFNEQIDQY
+2086 DEAKDKFDEQIDQY
-2100 EYISDLMNHN
+2100 EYISDLMGHN

-2218 NDEWDLINKN
+2218 SDEWDLINKN

-2271 QLDMLRDKEKLTQ
+2271 QLDMLRNKEKLTQ

-2350 MDKEQYRNNL
+2350 MDKEEYRNNL
-2360 NEIYSIYSEFQQKL
+2360 NEIYSIYSEFQQQL

-2389 EKKKLLVE
+2389 EKKKLLAE
-2397 QYGELING
+2397 QYGELINN
-2405 LVTQN
+2405 LVAQN
-2410 ETIKQNLQE
+2410 ETIRQNLQE
-2419 STFQELANLYNV
+2419 STFQELARLYNV

-2437 AMSDAE
+2437 AMSEEE

-2483 DQATK
+2483 DQTTK
-2488 DYQDSLG
+2488 DYQDSLS

-2580 EEAAKNAVGSN
+2580 EEAAKNAAGSN
-2591 TGFSNGSNGE
+2591 TGSSNGSNEE
-2601 SGNGSNGG
+2601 SGNGSDGG
-2609 NGNAGSGASSSEN
+2609 NGDTGSEASS
-2622 GGEEG
+2622 GGEGEGG
-2627 DGTPKIGDIVTY
+2627 DGTPKIGDVVTY
-2639 TGGLYYYDSY
+2639 TGGPYYYDSY
-2649 GSAPAGNRGPGKQVR
+2649 GTAPTGSRGAGKKVT
-2664 IAYLNEGAPY
+2664 ITYMNEGAPY
-2674 PIAVESNDSAY
+2674 PIHVESSDSAY

-2702 GTWNGSEG
+2702 GTWNGPEG

-2719 LVLNKDDTKNFLSAI
+2719 LILNKDDTKNFLSAI
-2734 SIVRNLDNVLQSL
+2734 SIVRNLDNILQSL
-2747 NSSMVNRLLGLLKN
+2747 NSSMIDRLLGLLKN
-2761 IEDIPVGFSTDNELT
+2761 IEDIPGGFSTNNELI

>member
-29 QKMTSSDL
+29 QKLTSSDL
-37 MSLNKGMDLS
+37 ISLNKGMDLS
-47 TANSQLAQIK
+47 TANQQLVQIK

-64 EALSRSFNSDLG
+64 SALSRSFNSDLG

-87 KNLDINRI
+87 KNLDINRF
-95 YNDFASAGTAG
+95 YNDFNNAGTAG
-106 QSAFRNITSQVLTT
+106 QTAFRNITSQILTT

-166 KLDASLNDIRIVTGK
+166 KLDTSLNDIRIVTGK
-181 SADDMARFAENANK
+181 SADDMARFAENTNK

-218 DTDENAMAKAEITQK
+218 ETDEDAMVKAEIAQK

-422 DMYVKALNTSQTALG
+422 DMYVEALNTSQTALG

-449 TTAHIQNMKT
+449 TSAHIQNMRT

-531 KENVQALKNEIESLR
+531 RENAQALKNEIEALR
-546 QIQGSQAMEDPAISS
+546 QIQSSQAMEDPAISS

-575 LSNEQINVGNQLVKE
+575 LSNEQINVGNQLVRE

-604 TQAALKY
+604 TQAALEY
-611 VQTLMAEEGEDLDLE
+611 VQTLMAEEGEGLGLE
-626 DLDPGTSAV
+626 DLDPGSSAV
-635 YESIARNL
+635 YESIAFNL
-643 DQAKKSIAEANI
+643 DQAKNSINEANI

-660 VTTMQKYETETESV
+660 VATMQRYETETESV
-674 DNNWRTVYDAIGRCV
+674 NNNWGTVYDAIDRCV
-689 AQAEELSTRTDK
+689 AQAEELSTRTDI
-701 STGNA
+701 SAGNA
-706 EKLRNVL
+706 EKLRNALNALNWNNL
-713 DSLDWANL
+713 D
-721 NIDNVSDIIESGFSG
+721 IDNVSDIIESGFSG
-736 VDGQQLL
+736 IDGQQLQ
-743 QKLYNLRTAMASV
+743 QKLYNLRTAMAN
-756 TSEMSSSVANAT
+756 TTREMSSSVTNAT
-768 NVINKEFSS
+768 NVINREFSS
-777 ATVKSQELAR
+777 TTARSQELAQG
-787 EVERILNIINK
+787 VERVSDSVNK

-810 MFVKLT
+810 TFVKLT

-838 KDLTTGEKTLQTVTG
+838 KDLTTGEKTLQTVTA
-853 LAGILPMLPMMIT
+853 LAGVLPMLPMMIT
-866 SIKAAVTGLSTAL
+866 SIKTAVTGLSTAL
-879 NVSSGIIGLVAVG
+879 NVSSGIIGVVAIA
-892 ITGLVTLLAGLATAS
+892 ITALISAFAAYQTAV
-907 EKAAE
+907 EKAAQ
-912 QEKAFYEAQR
+912 QEKEFYEQQR
-922 DKALALKEENDAIQS
+922 DNALAIEEENNAIQN

-990 IAETRQ
+990 IAEARQ
-996 KQAKEG
+996 KQAKEA
-1002 LDTAKEDINSAG
+1002 LDTAKEGIDSAG
-1014 IALMLNS
+1014 MALMLNS
-1021 SDASGSDKNWRDIR
+1021 SDASDYDKNWRDIQ
-1035 FDAGRLGDDE
+1035 FDAGWAGNDE
-1045 EEVSNFLNERLEA
+1045 QEVSDFLAKRLED
-1058 LGQDMEVNESGTVSP
+1058 LNQDMQVNKSGTISQ
-1073 DFIINNIKSL
+1073 DFYVNNIKNL
-1083 EDFVATYE
+1083 EDFISTYE

-1097 NDMATEFKDSPGV
+1097 NDMATEFKDSPGT
-1110 LIDSELYANIGTWL
+1110 LTDSEIYSSIGTWL
-1124 QESKSDYESYIQLQ
+1124 EESKSDYESYIQLQ
-1138 ENLITYSKE
+1138 ENLVTYAQE

-1158 DFDIASVDFLEDFE
+1158 DFDIASVDSLEDFE
-1172 TYRDKYIQSLEKTF
+1172 AYRDKYIQSLEKTF

-1209 DAVSQYLDQFNI
+1209 DAVSQYLDQYNI

-1226 ERLSGTKDEID
+1226 DRLSGTKDEID
-1237 QFIQKLEAEGNL
+1237 QFIQKLEDEGDL
-1249 DLVASLKIDEG
+1249 ELVATLSIDEG
-1260 ASIEEIEKALSIA
+1260 ASVEEIEKALELA
-1273 KAKAQEEVSTA
+1273 KAQAQEEVSTM
-1284 GIDAISAA
+1284 GISAISAA
-1292 IDSLQENGNLDDLDE
+1292 IDSLAENGNLDDLDE

-1315 ILQTAEGINGLSKAS
+1315 ILKTAEGINGLSKAS
-1330 EEWAYIVN
+1330 EEWAYIAN

-1364 NRKALIEQEIELKEI
+1364 NRKTLIEQEIELKEI
-1379 QQERMQ
+1379 QQERLQ
-1385 AQLKAAEQEKTSLES
+1385 AQLEAAEQERESFES
-1400 QYTEDELTDNAD
+1400 QYTEDELEENTD
-1412 YQDLINKIDELRQ
+1412 YQDLINQIDELNQKLLETGSSAEDLRE
-1425 GILDADSA
+1425 ILA
-1433 AQELQDTLDNTDWD
+1433 ETDWE
-1447 FEIDM
+1447 FAIDM

-1469 EKIKE
+1469 EKIRE

-1516 DTVQSLLGD
+1516 DTVQALLGD

-1563 AVAQGNVDLT
+1563 AVAQGDVDLT
-1573 QEQIDIISN
+1573 KEQIEIISN

-1604 VAAAMAG
+1604 TAAAMAG

-1629 NLAGAMAAAATAAQ
+1629 NLANAIASAANATQNNAA
-1643 SNASNMV
+1643 NMV
-1650 ASIDAIQKQAVL
+1650 TSIDAIQKQAVL

-1671 NGTSTDG
+1671 SGKSSDG
-1678 GRVAVGGGSA
+1678 GKVAVGGGSA
-1688 GGSGFTA
+1688 GGSGFSATG
-1695 NTRTG
+1695 RTG
-1700 NFTGSTATQSTA
+1700 SFQGSSIQQSTA

-1717 SDWISDVQLDI
+1717 SGWINDLQLDI

-1742 AKLLASQADTNAALD
+1742 AKLLASQKDTNAALAGA
-1757 SARAGLGGSTP
+1757 SSGLGGKSP
-1768 FEDGKGS
+1768 SGS
-1775 GGGGKGSGSEKEE
+1775 GGRGSDSSAKKEE
-1788 EPEILEQLADES
+1788 EPEILDQLEDEA

-1806 DLRIKDISKDLDR
+1806 DLQIKNISEDLDR
-1819 LQDQQKK
+1819 LQKQQEK
-1826 LTGKDLIDNL
+1826 LFGKDLIDNL
-1836 NKQLDILE
+1836 NKQLEILE

-1850 QDKLEIAK
+1850 EDKLEIAK
-1858 MEAGAVKSILEAQG
+1858 MEADAIKTMLSAQG
-1872 VTFDADG
+1872 VTFDEG
-1879 AIANYFSA
+1879 GLIANYYSA
-1887 MQAKMNYVNEVIAK
+1887 MDAKLNYVNSIITK
-1901 YNNMSAEE
+1901 YNNMSAAE
-1909 QEAYKDTVDKAK
+1909 QETYKDTVDKAK
-1921 EDYETFKSLIEQYD
+1921 EDYESFKSLIEEYD
-1935 DLISDT
+1935 NLISDT
-1941 IPGIEDDIQDALDE
+1941 IPGLEDNIQDALNE

-1962 KFTMEVDLRL
+1962 KFTMTVDLRL
-1972 DMAEAERDF
+1972 DMSEAERDF
-1981 NEFKKKVIDGI
+1981 NEFKRKVIDNI
-1992 EDDDILGNAL
+1992 DSEDILGNAL
-2002 AKLTDFSSYYKP
+2002 SKLEDFSSYYKEN
-2014 DGKGVIETLTRQV
+2014 GKGVIETLTKQV
-2027 NETIDQINQINGGGA
+2027 NDTMDQITQINETGT
-2042 STIYG
+2042 SDIYG

-2058 EYYEELMSQ
+2058 KYYEELMAQ

-2072 DLVDEIKESYLDMI
+2072 DLVDEINESYLDMI
-2086 DEAKDKFNEQIDQY
+2086 DEAKDKFDEQIDQY
-2100 EYISDLMNHN
+2100 EYITDLIDHNMNV
-2110 ANIIGLLYGDDAYS
+2110 ISLLYGEDAYS
-2124 QMAKYYD
+2124 QLSKYYE
-2131 AQEKNNNAQLD
+2131 AQEKNNNQQLD
-2142 FYRQQ
+2142 FYKQQ
-2147 VDFWRQR
+2147 ADFWKQK
-2154 MEAEEEGSEAW
+2154 MDAEEEGSEAW
-2165 LKYKENWEDAVSG
+2165 EKYKENWQDAVSG
-2178 LNSTVENSVQN
+2178 LNDTVANSIEN
-2189 LIDKYTNAVN
+2189 LINKYKNAIN
-2199 QIFDELN
+2199 EIFEELN

-2218 NDEWDLINKN
+2218 SDEWDLINKN
-2228 ADSYLDSINSMYE
+2228 ADQYLDSINSMYE
-2241 IQKLENKYLEAID
+2241 IQKLENKYLDAID
-2254 NTDNL
+2254 NTDSL
-2259 SAQQKLNDLMTE
+2259 SAQNKLNDLMSE
-2271 QLDMLRDKEKLTQ
+2271 QLEMLRDKEKLTQ

-2295 IALKEIALQEAQQNK
+2295 IALKEIALQDAQQNK
-2310 SKLRLRRDSQGNYTY
+2310 STMRLRRDSQGNYTY
-2325 QYVSDEDSIAQ
+2325 QYVSDKDSIAQ

-2350 MDKEQYRNNL
+2350 LDKSQYQNNL
-2360 NEIYSIYSEFQQKL
+2360 DEIYNIYSEFQQKL
-2374 LELYQDQTLTEEERE
+2374 LELYSDQTLADEERE

-2397 QYGELING
+2397 QYGKLING
-2405 LVTQN
+2405 LVEQN
-2410 ETIKQNLQE
+2410 EEIRLNLQE
-2419 STFQELANLYNV
+2419 SAFQELANMYDV
-2431 DVENFL
+2431 DVSNFL
-2437 AMSDAE
+2437 NMSEEE
-2443 KEILMN
+2443 KDILMN
-2449 SMIPQWDSGIQQ
+2449 SIIPQWNSGIQE

-2474 SCEEAFQKL
+2474 TCEDAFKKLEEA
-2483 DQATK
+2483 TE
-2488 DYQDSLG
+2488 DYQNSLD
-2495 DLESS
+2495 DLENS
-2500 AGINFDTIADG
+2500 AGINFDSISSG
-2511 YDKNIQLAQDLLYA
+2511 YENNINLVQDLISS
-2525 NEDLINKYNE
+2525 NDELINKYNE
-2535 QINAIQSVIA
+2535 QLNAIQSVIN
-2545 QVDQLIA
+2545 QVNELIA
-2552 RYTQAKNE
+2552 KYTQAKNE
-2560 ATAATEAA
+2560 AIAATDAA
-2568 YKYWQQENAKAA
+2568 YKYWQQESANAALGG
-2580 EEAAKNAVGSN
+2580 EQSNSGGSN
-2591 TGFSNGSNGE
+2591 SSSGGGSGNSNGGSGSSGGT
-2601 SGNGSNGG
+2601 SGNGVL
-2609 NGNAGSGASSSEN
+2609 
-2622 GGEEG
+2622 
-2627 DGTPKIGDIVTY
+2627 DIGDVVTF
-2639 TGGLYYYDSY
+2639 TGGSYYYDSY
-2649 GSAPAGNRGPGKQVR
+2649 GTNPSGNRGPGKKVT
-2664 IAYLNEGAPY
+2664 ITHMNEGAPY
-2674 PIAVESNDSAY
+2674 PIHVESSDSAY
-2685 GWLKKSQISGYQ
+2685 GWLKKDQLQGFES
-2697 TGGYT
+2697 GGYT
-2702 GTWNGSEG
+2702 GDWNNKNG
-2710 KIGLLHQKE
+2710 KLAILHEKE
-2719 LVLNKDDTKNFLSAI
+2719 IVLNKKDTENLLSSV
-2734 SIVRNLDNVLQSL
+2734 SIVRDIDDLLKSLDTSMMNRILSFLSDFSSL
-2747 NSSMVNRLLGLLKN
+2747 SSMERIN
-2761 IEDIPVGFSTDNELT
+2761 IGNTDT

-2781 QIEANF
+2781 QIDANF
-2787 PNVEDSSQIE
+2787 PGVEQSGQIE
-2797 EAFTN
+2797 EAFNN
-2802 LVNYASQHA
+2802 LINAASQYA
-2811 YDTRR
+2811 YRNKK